1 MRKVIARGYF
11 KKKVW
16 EPLDEDG
23 NEQFIDVPEG
33 FSAKWLEGA
42 EKVEAPKRRRKKV
55 EVDPEVTQETEA
67 SDDDAS

>member
-1 MRKVIARGYF
+1 MPMRKVIARGYF

-16 EPLDEDG
+16 EPGE
-23 NEQFIDVPEG
+23 EVDVPEG

-42 EKVEAPKRRRKKV
+42 AKVEAPKRRRKKA
-55 EVDPEVTQETEA
+55 EPAPEVTEETEA